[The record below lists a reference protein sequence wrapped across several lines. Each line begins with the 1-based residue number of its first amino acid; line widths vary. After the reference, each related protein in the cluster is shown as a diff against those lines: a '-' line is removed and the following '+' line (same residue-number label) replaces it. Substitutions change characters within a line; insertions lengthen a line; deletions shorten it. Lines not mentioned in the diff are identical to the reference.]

1 MRILG
6 ADSILG
12 AIAVIAPHPVR
23 VAVAMTDGA
32 DAEELPRKPKW
43 ANKAKEA
50 KARRVEVI
58 ATAYRD
64 RLVWL
69 GLSLAERAILG
80 RQWKAKKQP
89 KEPKEKPEDEQVHSI
104 DAAQRAALRTKG
116 ELAAP
121 EDQGEKD

>member
-1 MRILG
+1 M
-6 ADSILG
+6 
-12 AIAVIAPHPVR
+12 IAPHPVR

-58 ATAYRD
+58 WCAFRD

-69 GLSLAERAILG
+69 GLVCASAR
-80 RQWKAKKQP
+80 
-89 KEPKEKPEDEQVHSI
+89 V
-104 DAAQRAALRTKG
+104 RAAVG
-116 ELAAP
+116 AAP
-121 EDQGEKD
+121 SACFACS